1 MLVLTVVVDEH
12 GGRTDVAVLADV
24 RIANVGQVRNLGSV
38 ADGRVLDL
46 HIRPGLGTCSQ
57 VGARSQ
63 VGERSDAGVVA
74 DHREF
79 GPGMDHFA
87 VRPDLTGHQRGS
99 RADAGSRGD
108 GGRAPQDGLWQQLRI
123 RFDFHIHIDPG
134 ARGIG
139 DAHAGAHPALVDS
152 IAHDRRRLGQLHP
165 VVYAADVIGVGRNVS
180 VHHKP
185 VCGDHAHDVGEVLLA
200 LSVVGVQARDAL
212 DEG

>member
-87 VRPDLTGHQRGS
+87 VRPNLTGHQGGS
-99 RADAGSRGD
+99 RANAGSRGD

-134 ARGIG
+134 A
-139 DAHAGAHPALVDS
+139 
-152 IAHDRRRLGQLHP
+152 
-165 VVYAADVIGVGRNVS
+165 
-180 VHHKP
+180 
-185 VCGDHAHDVGEVLLA
+185 
-200 LSVVGVQARDAL
+200 
-212 DEG
+212 